1 MLRIHAIGGFRVEV
15 GDEDRTPAAFDRAAA
30 LLAWLALN
38 PGLHPRSAVAARFW
52 PDVLDESARA
62 SLRSAL
68 WALRRQ
74 LGEEANGALVA
85 TRDRVG
91 LGDDVWVDVGE
102 AERLRAAG
110 QLEEALALAEGELLP
125 GLEDEWAFE
134 ARDEHRARTA
144 AVLEQLA
151 AASEEAGDLRRAAD
165 LSRRAAALDPLSEE
179 AHRSLMLRLAAAGDR
194 AAALTAF
201 SELRTR
207 LLQTLRVGP
216 SDETRRIAES
226 LRADAPAERVP
237 AQLRRVDT
245 QLFVGRTSELARLAH
260 LRDRHGEGVGVGL
273 IAGEAGSGKTRLA
286 ARFAVESAAL
296 GATVLYGCCGEQ
308 ALVPYE
314 PFADAVGESGLDAA
328 ALEERLASVP
338 GDRLFLVLDDLQ
350 WADRATLALLGRLVR
365 GHLAERLLVIGAYR
379 EDEAQEPLFAAFAD
393 LRRNC
398 AVERIELGGLGVE
411 EMAALIGGAFET
423 SAAAAQARA
432 IHARTGGNPFY
443 ARELARH
450 VAEQPRTSF
459 GDVPRASATWCEPAS
474 SGCRRTVRAC
484 SAAAAVLGET
494 FDAARARGGLWPD
507 EEVLERRSDEA
518 AAAGLI
524 EESAQVGHRFAH
536 ALTRD
541 AVYAGLGASRRARLH
556 RAAADALAARYGLD
570 PGPRLAEIALHRCE
584 GAADGSDVETA
595 VELAERAAA
604 LALDGLAYEQ
614 AVDAPHPG
622 AEAPRGRRRRTAAQI
637 DAQPRAIA
645 FARLTHALVDMLAA
659 RGLAAP
665 TRRRTLRGRD
675 VVDELVEVRDRVR
688 AERRRRARGSSPR
701 SAPRRCRT

>member
-1 MLRIHAIGGFRVEV
+1 M
-15 GDEDRTPAAFDRAAA
+15 
-30 LLAWLALN
+30 
-38 PGLHPRSAVAARFW
+38 
-52 PDVLDESARA
+52 LDESARA

-91 LGDDVWVDVGE
+91 LGDGVWVDVSE

-179 AHRSLMLRLAAAGDR
+179 AHRSLMRRLAAAGDR

-216 SDETRRIAES
+216 SEETRRIAES

-237 AQLRRVDT
+237 APLRRIDT
-245 QLFVGRTSELARLAH
+245 QLFVGRATELGRLAH
-260 LRDRHGEGVGVGL
+260 LRDRHAEGVGVGL

-286 ARFAVESAAL
+286 ARFAVDSAAL
-296 GATVLYGCCGEQ
+296 GATVLYGCCAEE

-350 WADRATLALLGRLVR
+350 WADRATLGA
-365 GHLAERLLVIGAYR
+365 AEPARAG
-379 EDEAQEPLFAAFAD
+379 PP
-393 LRRNC
+393 C
-398 AVERIELGGLGVE
+398 G
-411 EMAALIGGAFET
+411 
-423 SAAAAQARA
+423 AAA
-432 IHARTGGNPFY
+432 
-443 ARELARH
+443 
-450 VAEQPRTSF
+450 
-459 GDVPRASATWCEPAS
+459 
-474 SGCRRTVRAC
+474 
-484 SAAAAVLGET
+484 
-494 FDAARARGGLWPD
+494 
-507 EEVLERRSDEA
+507 
-518 AAAGLI
+518 
-524 EESAQVGHRFAH
+524 
-536 ALTRD
+536 
-541 AVYAGLGASRRARLH
+541 
-556 RAAADALAARYGLD
+556 
-570 PGPRLAEIALHRCE
+570 
-584 GAADGSDVETA
+584 
-595 VELAERAAA
+595 
-604 LALDGLAYEQ
+604 
-614 AVDAPHPG
+614 
-622 AEAPRGRRRRTAAQI
+622 RRRRLPGGRSKRAALRSLRRPS
-637 DAQPRAIA
+637 AQLCRRAD
-645 FARLTHALVDMLAA
+645 RAL
-659 RGLAAP
+659 RP
-665 TRRRTLRGRD
+665 RRRGNGNADRRRLRD
-675 VVDELVEVRDRVR
+675 
-688 AERRRRARGSSPR
+688 ERRGGAGARDPRPDRRQPVLRARAG
-701 SAPRRCRT
+701 APCR

>member
-38 PGLHPRSAVAARFW
+38 PGLHPRSSVAARFW
-52 PDVLDESARA
+52 PEVLDESARA

-74 LGEEANGALVA
+74 LGDEANGSLVT

-91 LGDDVWVDVGE
+91 LADDVWVDVAE
-102 AERLRAAG
+102 AERLRTAG
-110 QLEEALALAEGELLP
+110 QLEEALGLANGELLP
-125 GLEDEWAFE
+125 GLEDEWVFD
-134 ARDEHRARTA
+134 ARDEHRVRTA

-151 AASEEAGDLRRAAD
+151 AAAESAGDLRRAAD
-165 LSRRAAALDPLSEE
+165 LSRRAAALEPLSEE
-179 AHRSLMLRLAAAGDR
+179 AHRSLMRRLAAAGDR

-216 SDETRRIAES
+216 SEETRRAAES
-226 LRADAPAERVP
+226 LRADAPADRVP
-237 AQLRRVDT
+237 AQLRRIDT
-245 QLFVGRTSELARLAH
+245 QLFVGRTSELARLVH
-260 LRDRHGEGVGVGL
+260 LGDRHGEGVGIGL

-286 ARFAVESAAL
+286 ARFAVESAL
-296 GATVLYGCCGEQ
+296 QGATVLYGCCAEQ

-328 ALEERLASVP
+328 ELEERLAGVR
-338 GDRLFLVLDDLQ
+338 GARLLLVLDDLQ
-350 WADRATLALLGRLVR
+350 WADRATLALLSRLVR
-365 GHLAERLLVIGAYR
+365 GRLAERLLVVGAYR
-379 EDEAQEPLFAAFAD
+379 EDEANEPLFAAFAD

-398 AVERIELGGLGVE
+398 VVERIELFGLGVE

-450 VAEQPRTSF
+450 VVEHPRTSF
-459 GDVPRASATWCEPAS
+459 GDVPEGIRDV
-474 SGCRRTVRAC
+474 VRARVERLSEDC
-484 SAAAAVLGET
+484 ASVLAAAAVIGESFELPELEVVAGRGAET
-494 FDAARARGGLWPD
+494 LEQTLDDA
-507 EEVLERRSDEA
+507 V
-518 AAAGLI
+518 AAGLI
-524 EESAQVGHRFAH
+524 EDLGAGRHRFAH

-556 RAAADALAARYGLD
+556 RAAAEALAARHGLET
-570 PGPRLAEIALHRCE
+570 GPRLAEIALHRCA
-584 GAADGSDVETA
+584 GAADGSDVEAA
-595 VELAERAAA
+595 VELAERAAEWA
-604 LALDGLAYEQ
+604 LERDAYEQ
-614 AVDAPHPG
+614 AVTLLTRALKLLTDADV
-622 AEAPRGRRRRTAAQI
+622 ERRRRITRT
-637 DAQPRAIA
+637 RAIA
-645 FARLTHALVDMLAA
+645 YARLTHALFD
-659 RGLAAP
+659 
-665 TRRRTLRGRD
+665 
-675 VVDELVEVRDRVR
+675 
-688 AERRRRARGSSPR
+688 S
-701 SAPRRCRT
+701 

>member
-179 AHRSLMLRLAAAGDR
+179 AHRSLMRRLAAAGDR

-216 SDETRRIAES
+216 SEETRRIAES

-237 AQLRRVDT
+237 APLRRIDT
-245 QLFVGRTSELARLAH
+245 QLFVGRTSELGRLAH
-260 LRDRHGEGVGVGL
+260 LRDRHGEGVGIGL

-286 ARFAVESAAL
+286 ARFAVDSAAL
-296 GATVLYGCCGEQ
+296 GATVLYGCCAEE

-338 GDRLFLVLDDLQ
+338 GDRLCLVLDDLQ
-350 WADRATLALLGRLVR
+350 WADRATLALLSRLVR
-365 GHLAERLLVIGAYR
+365 GHLAERLLVVGAYR
-379 EDEAQEPLFAAFAD
+379 EDEANEPLFAAFAD

-398 AVERIELGGLGVE
+398 VVERIELFGLGVE

-459 GDVPRASATWCEPAS
+459 GDVPEGIRDV
-474 SGCRRTVRAC
+474 VRARVERLSEDC
-484 SAAAAVLGET
+484 ASVLAAAAVLGESFGT
-494 FDAARARGGLWPD
+494 P
-507 EEVLERRSDEA
+507 ELEAVSGRSAEILEQTLDEA

-524 EESAQVGHRFAH
+524 EHLGAGRHRFAH

-570 PGPRLAEIALHRCE
+570 TGPRLAEIALHRCA
-584 GAADGSDVETA
+584 GAADGSDVEAA
-595 VELAERAAA
+595 VELAERAADWA
-604 LALDGLAYEQ
+604 LERDAYEQ
-614 AVDAPHPG
+614 AVTLLTRALKLLTDADV
-622 AEAPRGRRRRTAAQI
+622 ERRRRITRT
-637 DAQPRAIA
+637 RAIA
-645 FARLTHALVDMLAA
+645 YARLTHVLWD
-659 RGLAAP
+659 
-665 TRRRTLRGRD
+665 
-675 VVDELVEVRDRVR
+675 
-688 AERRRRARGSSPR
+688 S
-701 SAPRRCRT
+701 